1 MSPIDD
7 VSMVRVTDEAG
18 SQMVIAC
25 VPGTAKDLVCIGQD
39 ESWTANCK
47 PITSVIFD
55 VSGAV
60 QLTDHRDVAALSGW
74 LSAAAVWLKSRQL
87 LERGEDDDERS
98 DF

>member
-1 MSPIDD
+1 
-7 VSMVRVTDEAG
+7 MVV
-18 SQMVIAC
+18 AC

-47 PITSVIFD
+47 PVTSVIFD
-55 VSGAV
+55 VSAAV
-60 QLTDHRDVAALSGW
+60 QLTNHRDISALSGW

-87 LERGEDDDERS
+87 LEGEGAEDERS